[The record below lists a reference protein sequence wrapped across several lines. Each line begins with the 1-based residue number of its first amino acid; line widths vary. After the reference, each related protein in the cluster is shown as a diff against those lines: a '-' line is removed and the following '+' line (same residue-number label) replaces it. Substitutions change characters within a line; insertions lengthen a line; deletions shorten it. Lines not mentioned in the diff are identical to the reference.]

1 MKRTF
6 QNCIVMLGWCYR
18 YLGLQWVWHQFKPIE
33 PDKAPVGPIWLLGI
47 YVTMAGIAITR
58 YEAKVAI
65 INQRTDTVLALL
77 TSDARQPAQAEL
89 ASLQQSTCPM
99 EPSVFSPSSV
109 FRSLWDK
116 ECIHR
121 PTVER
126 VKLIVTADRVNL
138 EYAFL
143 PGIDLSGAQMFE
155 TRAAKANLLSANFQ
169 GAFLR
174 SSDFQQS
181 RLCQANFHRACL
193 TGSDLTDADL
203 ENANLSA
210 SILMGVKFVRAKMKN
225 ANLRNA
231 DLTGADLTGAED
243 LTMTQ
248 FEGAKLDGAQ
258 LPEYLKQDQG
268 KESPNQ

>member
-1 MKRTF
+1 MKRIF
-6 QNCIVMLGWCYR
+6 QILAVPIGWCYR
-18 YLGLQWVWHQFKPIE
+18 YLGIQWIWHQFKPI
-33 PDKAPVGPIWLLGI
+33 DSNKAPGGPIWLIGI
-47 YVTMAGIAITR
+47 YVALAGIATTR

-65 INQRTDTVLALL
+65 INQRTDTVLTLL

-89 ASLQQSTCPM
+89 VYLQQSTCPM

-109 FRSLWDK
+109 FRSLWGK

-126 VKLIVTADRVNL
+126 VKLIVAADRLKL
-138 EYAFL
+138 ESAFL
-143 PGIDLSGAQMFE
+143 PGIDLSGAQMYE

-174 SSDFQQS
+174 SSDFQQAC
-181 RLCQANFHRACL
+181 LCQVNFHGACL
-193 TGSDLTDADL
+193 TGSDLTDADI
-203 ENANLSA
+203 ENATLSA

-231 DLTGADLTGAED
+231 NLTGADLTGAED

-248 FEGAKLDGAQ
+248 LEGAKLDGAQ

-268 KESPNQ
+268 KETLKK